1 MSEAKNNDAPS
12 ADALASI
19 QRYTFLDDGCP
30 EESEHGRWVEH
41 ADLPELL
48 ARVRREARAEAFEEV
63 ATAASRKAMG
73 WSFTIDGEKIASEFV
88 AFQNSIKALAAKERA
103 K

>member
-41 ADLPELL
+41 ADLPALL
-48 ARVRREARAEAFEEV
+48 ARVRREARAEAFEHMG
-63 ATAASRKAMG
+63 AALRSY
-73 WSFTIDGEKIASEFV
+73 GELEF
-88 AFQNSIKALAAKERA
+88 AEHAEALAAKERA